1 MIVLLQTVK
10 EASVTANSKTI
21 GKIGQG
27 LLIFIG
33 VFKSDTCDEA
43 QLLANKCAN
52 IRIFTDKQGKMNKSL
67 LEVRGSCLIVSQ
79 FTLCA
84 NSDKGRRPSFI
95 RAAKP
100 QKGIKIYNDF
110 IKQIQDKKIKVA
122 TGIFVEKM
130 NVHSINDGPVTV
142 ILHSDSK

>member
-10 EASVTANSKTI
+10 EASVTVNSKTI

-67 LEVRGSCLIVSQ
+67 LEVRGSWLIVSQ

-122 TGIFVEKM
+122 TGIFGEKM
-130 NVHSINDGPVTV
+130 NVHAINDGPVTV

>member
-1 MIVLLQTVK
+1 
-10 EASVTANSKTI
+10 
-21 GKIGQG
+21 
-27 LLIFIG
+27 
-33 VFKSDTCDEA
+33 
-43 QLLANKCAN
+43 
-52 IRIFTDKQGKMNKSL
+52 MNKSL

-122 TGIFVEKM
+122 TGIFGEKM

>member
-52 IRIFTDKQGKMNKSL
+52 IRIFTDKGGKMNKSL

-122 TGIFVEKM
+122 TGIFGEKM
-130 NVHSINDGPVTV
+130 NGHSINDGPVTV

>member
-52 IRIFTDKQGKMNKSL
+52 IRIFTDKGGKMNKSL

-84 NSDKGRRPSFI
+84 NSDKGRRPSFM
-95 RAAKP
+95 RAANP
-100 QKGIKIYNDF
+100 QKGIKLYNDF
-110 IKQIQDKKIKVA
+110 IKQFQENNIKVA
-122 TGIFVEKM
+122 TGVFGEKM
-130 NVHSINDGPVTV
+130 NIHSINDGPVTL
-142 ILHSDSK
+142 ILNSDTK

>member
-10 EASVTANSKTI
+10 EASVTVNSKTI

-100 QKGIKIYNDF
+100 QKRIKIYNDF

-122 TGIFVEKM
+122 TGIFGEKM

>member
-1 MIVLLQTVK
+1 MIALLQTVK

-33 VFKSDTCDEA
+33 VFKSDTWDEA
-43 QLLANKCAN
+43 KFLANKCAN

-84 NSDKGRRPSFI
+84 NSDKGRRPSFM
-95 RAAKP
+95 RAANP
-100 QKGIKIYNDF
+100 QKGIKNYNDF

-122 TGIFVEKM
+122 TGIFGEKM

>member
-43 QLLANKCAN
+43 KLLANKCAN

-122 TGIFVEKM
+122 TGIFGEKM